1 MVVPYKHIL
10 KIADYILTK
19 GGVVWGP
26 IFLILAMLSFW
37 AVVIAIGLFITRPK
51 KK

>member
-1 MVVPYKHIL
+1 MHFVDLVVNYL
-10 KIADYILTK
+10 LEK